1 MTATTVEEWVAQ
13 GNQITVINGFTGI
26 APKQKFNNREVKLRG
41 RAKEQAQMLP
51 RLNEEQAKELSDWLD
66 AKLGRTLELANYMNC
81 SSTKI
86 GLIKNR
92 KTPCSKTQFEM
103 MKKGM
108 RAIEGVK
115 HESNQNPMRT

>member
-1 MTATTVEEWVAQ
+1 MTATTVEEWLAQ
-13 GNQITVINGFTGI
+13 GNKITVIQGFTGI

-41 RAKEQAQMLP
+41 RAKPQAQMP
-51 RLNEEQAKELSDWLD
+51 RLTEEQAKELSDWLD
-66 AKLGRTLELANYMNC
+66 AKLGRTLDLANYMNC

-115 HESNQNPMRT
+115 HERT

>member
-1 MTATTVEEWVAQ
+1 MTTTVEEWLAQ
-13 GNQITVINGFTGI
+13 GNKITVIQGFTGI

-41 RAKEQAQMLP
+41 RAKTQTQMP
-51 RLNEEQAKELSDWLD
+51 RLSKEQAKELSDWLD

-115 HESNQNPMRT
+115 HESNQNPL

>member
-66 AKLGRTLELANYMNC
+66 AKLGRTLALANYMNC
-81 SSTKI
+81 SATKI

-115 HESNQNPMRT
+115 HEST

>member
-1 MTATTVEEWVAQ
+1 MSTTVEEWLAQ
-13 GNQITVINGFTGI
+13 GNEITVIQGFTGVT
-26 APKQKFNNREVKLRG
+26 PKQKLNNREVKLRG
-41 RAKEQAQMLP
+41 RAQSQTQMP
-51 RLNEEQAKELSDWLD
+51 RLSEEQAKELSDWLE
-66 AKLGRTLELANYMNC
+66 AKLGRTLDLANYMNC

-108 RAIEGVK
+108 RAIEGVS
-115 HESNQNPMRT
+115 HD

>member
-41 RAKEQAQMLP
+41 RAKTQTQMS

-66 AKLGRTLELANYMNC
+66 AKLGRTLALANYMNC
-81 SSTKI
+81 SATKI

-92 KTPCSKTQFEM
+92 KTPCSKT
-103 MKKGM
+103 
-108 RAIEGVK
+108 
-115 HESNQNPMRT
+115 